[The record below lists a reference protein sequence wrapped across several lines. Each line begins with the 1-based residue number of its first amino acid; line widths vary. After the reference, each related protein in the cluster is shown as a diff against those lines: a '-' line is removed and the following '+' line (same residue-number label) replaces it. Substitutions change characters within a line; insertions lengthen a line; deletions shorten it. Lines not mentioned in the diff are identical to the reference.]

1 MGNNAK
7 KGSQWSGDQ
16 HSKSQTQTF
25 GVTKMQIS
33 IRFGDAMDR
42 PQASQWLLLNE
53 LCRGFP
59 YTSSIS

>member
-1 MGNNAK
+1 MDSNAK
-7 KGSQWSGDQ
+7 KGSQRSDMY
-16 HSKSQTQTF
+16 SKSQTQIF
-25 GVTKMQIS
+25 GVTKKQIS

-42 PQASQWLLLNE
+42 PQALTE